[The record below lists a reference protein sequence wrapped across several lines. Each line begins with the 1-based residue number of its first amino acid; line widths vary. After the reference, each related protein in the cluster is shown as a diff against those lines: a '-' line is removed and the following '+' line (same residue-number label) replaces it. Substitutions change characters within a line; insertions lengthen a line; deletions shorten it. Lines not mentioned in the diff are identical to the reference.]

1 MKIPISALLAQKDPT
16 VHTVP
21 TGASVQAAA
30 AAMAARNIGC
40 ILVVE
45 GDRLAGIFTERD
57 LLIRV
62 VTPGLDPRTTPVTC
76 VMSPLLYTVDP
87 TVTLDKAMALISEKR
102 TRHLP
107 VLENGKLVGLISIG
121 DINKWVVE
129 RLQHEAESLRSYIS
143 GQYPS

>member
-1 MKIPISALLAQKDPT
+1 M
-16 VHTVP
+16 
-21 TGASVQAAA
+21 QAAA

-107 VLENGKLVGLISIG
+107 VLEHGKLVGLISIG

-129 RLQHEAESLRSYIS
+129 RLQYEADSLRSYIS

>member
-21 TGASVQAAA
+21 TGATVQAAA

-87 TVTLDKAMALISEKR
+87 TVTLDKAMTLISEKR

-129 RLQHEAESLRSYIS
+129 RLQYEAESLRSYIS